1 MAAGPQP
8 VLSNQTRVDSFSDYI
23 SLRSYEANTLEAR
36 AMVSM
41 GNGAAFQLKGWL
53 VPMPQK
59 LQRQNTQNYATVET
73 SMAYTLQ
80 KLQSSGGNRGVEMA
94 GTASIAEA
102 FAKALGA
109 GGGVLGANLAT
120 GLMNTGIG
128 IMDNARSQLSSFTDQ
143 PTIGMS
149 NLELKYAGMGDRS
162 YTLAYSFVGRDEGD
176 IYGRTGILELISQLE
191 AYSYPISR
199 QTDSNRDLIGVPP
212 VWTMEHAVITGNGG
226 FTVLTG
232 SAPLAYLGQP
242 KLLVLETVYA
252 EHFTQQVLV
261 DSAGFTYPL
270 RTELVLRFRE
280 MEPLVRAQSDPGDQF
295 MAEYGAIQAPRLFTR
310 SEVYYQA

>member
-1 MAAGPQP
+1 MAAQP
-8 VLSNQTRVDSFSDYI
+8 VLSRQTRVDSFSDYI
-23 SLRSYEANTLEAR
+23 SLRSYEANTLETR
-36 AMVSM
+36 AKVAQGTGES
-41 GNGAAFQLKGWL
+41 LKEWL

-94 GTASIAEA
+94 ATASIAEA
-102 FAKALGA
+102 TANTFGVVGVAAA
-109 GGGVLGANLAT
+109 GMAT
-120 GLMNTGIG
+120 GLVNTALGQ
-128 IMDNARSQLSSFTDQ
+128 MDNARSQVSSFTDQ

-162 YTLAYSFVGRDEGD
+162 YNLAYSFVGRDEAD
-176 IYGRTGILELISQLE
+176 IYGRHGVLELISQLE

-212 VWTMEHAVITGNGG
+212 VWTMEHAVVTGDGG
-226 FTVLTG
+226 IEVYTD
-232 SAPLAYLGQP
+232 SPPLAYLGQP

-270 RTELVLRFRE
+270 RTDLVLRFRE
-280 MEPLVRAQSDPGDQF
+280 MEPLVRAQSDSGDQI
-295 MAEYGAIQAPRLFTR
+295 MVDYGQIQAPRLYTR
-310 SEVYYQA
+310 SEIYYQDGPQP